1 MPDPTPPQTSPID
14 PSTWQCHPLT
24 PGRWPAFERLFGP
37 RGAYGGCWC
46 LWWRTTR
53 AEFERGQGE
62 GNRQALEAIV
72 KGGEV
77 PGILLYADD
86 EPVGWC
92 SVAPREDFA
101 SLGRSRV
108 LKPIDDT
115 PVWSIVCFYVAQG
128 YRNQGVLHR
137 LIDGAVDWVRENG
150 GTTVE
155 AYPTVPKNGRM
166 PPVSS
171 FMGAP
176 EAFRRSGFV
185 EVKRASAAKMI
196 MRKELVSEG

>member
-1 MPDPTPPQTSPID
+1 MPDSTPSQTN
-14 PSTWQCHPLT
+14 PSTWLCHPLT
-24 PGRWPAFERLFGP
+24 PERWTDFERLFGP

-46 LWWRTTR
+46 MWWRTTR
-53 AEFERGQGE
+53 AEFESQQGE
-62 GNRQALEAIV
+62 GNRRAMEAIV
-72 KGGEV
+72 KAGEV
-77 PGILLYADD
+77 PGILLYGDG

-92 SVAPREDFA
+92 SVAPRENFA
-101 SLGRSRV
+101 SLNRSRV

-115 PVWSIVCFYVAQG
+115 PVWSIVCFYVAKG

-150 GTTVE
+150 GNVVE
-155 AYPTVPKNGRM
+155 AYPSVPKSGRM

-176 EAFRRSGFV
+176 EAFLRSGFV
-185 EVKRASAAKMI
+185 EVKRASTAKMI
-196 MRKELVSEG
+196 MRKELDKAG